1 MPTWT
6 NLQSPFKET
15 SIAVSRDSTPATKD
29 CKECNTLCN
38 CKTRCN
44 TLCNTLVRQGAILSI
59 ALILSQKK
67 RLDRTLSRRR
77 LMSHFFDRSQKFSLT
92 PFNLICFLL
101 LRMKRIMT
109 CRRRVGELSPLPS
122 TSTPSSTSS
131 TSCRQPW
138 QSWWWNEQLT
148 MLRQASLWVR
158 TSYVYHNHREN
169 IICLS

>member
-1 MPTWT
+1 M
-6 NLQSPFKET
+6 NKSPFKET

-29 CKECNTLCN
+29 CKECKECNTLCN

-44 TLCNTLVRQGAILSI
+44 TLCNTLVRQDAILSI

-77 LMSHFFDRSQKFSLT
+77 LMSHLFDRSQKCSLT
-92 PFNLICFLL
+92 PFILICLLL

-109 CRRRVGELSPLPS
+109 CLRRVGELSPLPS

-131 TSCRQPW
+131 TSTPSTTSSTSCRQPW
-138 QSWWWNEQLT
+138 QSWW
-148 MLRQASLWVR
+148 
-158 TSYVYHNHREN
+158 
-169 IICLS
+169 